1 MARKKN
7 DSKASSK
14 PGKGEEQAENRN
26 EEVHE
31 NDNIEIEIEI
41 ETDGDDEDNVHEGPW
56 GDKGVFGPDGPFGHK
71 GPFGPTGPFGPGGL
85 FGPQGLFGQR
95 GKRHRHRGRVHMG
108 PGGPRGSG
116 RRGRM
121 FGSGELRLV
130 LLALITEEP
139 RHGYDC
145 IKALEEA
152 TGGAYAPSPG
162 VVYPTLQMLLDE
174 GMIVEQA
181 SEDSRKVYEA
191 TDAGKAELEER
202 KDEIEELL
210 ERLGRRAKRANAAKS
225 SDMMRAMGNLASVLA
240 NRAKRGGFDSDSREK
255 IVDLIDELA
264 RKVERL

>member
-1 MARKKN
+1 
-7 DSKASSK
+7 
-14 PGKGEEQAENRN
+14 
-26 EEVHE
+26 
-31 NDNIEIEIEI
+31 
-41 ETDGDDEDNVHEGPW
+41 
-56 GDKGVFGPDGPFGHK
+56 
-71 GPFGPTGPFGPGGL
+71 
-85 FGPQGLFGQR
+85 
-95 GKRHRHRGRVHMG
+95 
-108 PGGPRGSG
+108 
-116 RRGRM
+116 M

-152 TGGAYAPSPG
+152 TDGAYAPSPG

-174 GMIVEQA
+174 GMIVEQK
-181 SEDSRKVYEA
+181 SKDSRKVYEA

-240 NRAKRGGFDSDSREK
+240 NRATRGGFDSESREK
-255 IVDLIDELA
+255 IVDLIDEVA
-264 RKVERL
+264 RKIERL